1 MESVYQYILAFAAL
15 LTALGVII
23 ASAIKVFRCVAK
35 VYKFIG
41 ECKEWMEKTDEH
53 GDENYKAILRL
64 VIMTPEMPLSERIEA
79 GDIYVNKLKGNG
91 GVKQKYNELL
101 KRFAEEHK
109 E

>member
-1 MESVYQYILAFAAL
+1 MDSVTQQIIAIAGV

-23 ASAIKVFRCVAK
+23 ASAIKVVKCIGN
-35 VYKFIG
+35 VYKFIS
-41 ECKEWMEKTDEH
+41 ECKEWMENTDKH
-53 GDENYKAILRL
+53 NGENYKAILRL

-79 GDIYVNKLKGNG
+79 GDIYVNKLNGNG

-101 KRFAEEHK
+101 KRFGEEHK